1 MLFSLEEYIEI
12 ELILSEANSVGLKG
26 EVEEY
31 AKRFLE
37 EGCSPIEAYQLAYE
51 EWVK

>member
-1 MLFSLEEYIEI
+1 MGFSLEEYIEI
-12 ELILSEANSVGLKG
+12 ELILIEASAVGLRG

-31 AKRFLE
+31 ANRFLQ
-37 EGCSPIEAYQLAYE
+37 EGYSPITADQLAYE